1 MQCLFVSERS
11 VSSDPCNRYI
21 HIRNV
26 IVELKKRDVK
36 KAKKRHTIN
45 ETDSESHEAK
55 RETDSES
62 SVGSQL
68 VRKTGSQKEK
78 KTNRDSNNGK
88 NAEHAKHQTTVNNS
102 KKRER
107 TESNEGF
114 DDQKRP
120 RLDSESS
127 TGGKNRTC
135 QAGENRHK
143 KDNKPEINS
152 SNSKHAAND
161 HANKSC
167 NKVSKIGVDDSTEG
181 QPGEAEKE
189 SKISGMVKNKH
200 ADVTTAQSNLQG
212 LELHDQN
219 INVAKHSNN
228 RLSLNRSLKAK
239 VISSPLKVKS
249 SPLSPI
255 VLDEDNQESPE
266 ESEKDSFNISEVP
279 RRLFIEPTNNDINKC
294 GNAITK
300 FNNKYKEV
308 SDSASVNESELLDS
322 EKRSDPVDDKADNE
336 ANEVEEVPEN
346 KGLKC
351 VTVLVP
357 VNEERP
363 PEDKHEQLPVNQHE
377 LEDNNKSKPPS
388 DECKPDT
395 FEGTPVSSGVQHE
408 PEGQGLPQDKFNSE
422 NDEVLMISMNE
433 LEPAATHVPEVP
445 DNVPDGC
452 NDVQQVSDDAQLGS
466 DDVPE
471 LSDDLQSVDQM
482 PVDPCDID
490 VEAIPT
496 DQCKPGADQVKLP
509 VRQIELTDKEMIE
522 DPTGP
527 EETELENLP
536 SVSTVDSPE
545 QGNP

>member
-1 MQCLFVSERS
+1 M
-11 VSSDPCNRYI
+11 
-21 HIRNV
+21 

-68 VRKTGSQKEK
+68 VLKTGSQKEK

-120 RLDSESS
+120 RLDSGSS
-127 TGGKNRTC
+127 TGGNNRKC
-135 QAGENRHK
+135 LAGENGHK

-167 NKVSKIGVDDSTEG
+167 NKVSKIGVDDSTEC

-189 SKISGMVKNKH
+189 SKISGMVENKRV
-200 ADVTTAQSNLQG
+200 DVTTGQSNSEG

-219 INVAKHSNN
+219 INVAKHANN

-266 ESEKDSFNISEVP
+266 ESDKDSFNISEVP

-300 FNNKYKEV
+300 FNNKFKEV
-308 SDSASVNESELLDS
+308 SDSASVSESKQLDS
-322 EKRSDPVDDKADNE
+322 GKQCEERCDPVDDKANNE

-357 VNEERP
+357 VNEERLP
-363 PEDKHEQLPVNQHE
+363 DDRPEQLPVNQPE
-377 LEDNNKSKPPS
+377 LEDKNKSKPPL
-388 DECKPDT
+388 DECEPDT
-395 FEGTPVSSGVQHE
+395 FEGTPVSSGVQHK

-422 NDEVLMISMNE
+422 NDEVLVIPMNE

-452 NDVQQVSDDAQLGS
+452 NDVQPVSDDAQLGS
-466 DDVPE
+466 DGLPE
-471 LSDDLQSVDQM
+471 LPDEIPEMSDDLQSVDQM
-482 PVDPCDID
+482 PIDPCDND
-490 VEAIPT
+490 VEALPT
-496 DQCKPGADQVKLP
+496 DQCKPGADQVK
-509 VRQIELTDKEMIE
+509 VTKRQIELTDKEKPV
-522 DPTGP
+522 DPTRP
-527 EETELENLP
+527 EEFELEELP
-536 SVSTVDSPE
+536 SVSTVDSHE

>member
-1 MQCLFVSERS
+1 M
-11 VSSDPCNRYI
+11 
-21 HIRNV
+21 

-62 SVGSQL
+62 SVGSQ
-68 VRKTGSQKEK
+68 VVNKTGSQKEK

-88 NAEHAKHQTTVNNS
+88 NAEHAKHQTTVTNS

-120 RLDSESS
+120 RLDSGCS
-127 TGGKNRTC
+127 TGRNKRTC
-135 QAGENRHK
+135 QAGENRHE

-152 SNSKHAAND
+152 SNSKH
-161 HANKSC
+161 
-167 NKVSKIGVDDSTEG
+167 
-181 QPGEAEKE
+181 
-189 SKISGMVKNKH
+189 
-200 ADVTTAQSNLQG
+200 
-212 LELHDQN
+212 DQN
-219 INVAKHSNN
+219 INVAKHANN

-266 ESEKDSFNISEVP
+266 ESDKDSFNISEVP

-308 SDSASVNESELLDS
+308 SDSASVNESKQSDS
-322 EKRSDPVDDKADNE
+322 EKRCDPVDDKADKE

-422 NDEVLMISMNE
+422 NDEVLTIPMNE

-445 DNVPDGC
+445 DIVPDGC

-466 DDVPE
+466 DGVPE
-471 LSDDLQSVDQM
+471 VSDEIPEMSDDLQSVDQM
-482 PVDPCDID
+482 PIDPCDND
-490 VEAIPT
+490 VEALPT
-496 DQCKPGADQVKLP
+496 EQCKPGADQVKVP
-509 VRQIELTDKEMIE
+509 KRQIELTDKEKPV
-522 DPTGP
+522 DPTRP
-527 EETELENLP
+527 EEFELEELP
-536 SVSTVDSPE
+536 SVSTVDSHE